1 MSTMAISL
9 LAVSASSAYGGVF
22 GSVRAPPI
30 RAPASP
36 TTATMAPAAT
46 KSGPRFRLPSLPSH
60 LVLPAVSYAS
70 LAATTAGA
78 LVLLQPY
85 AWPGVALVGYSV
97 GFPFALVAG
106 QAMSVGGA
114 GIAKSMGGQPTDDPR
129 LRQLAADAAAAVGV
143 PAPAVFE
150 IKSKEPN
157 AFATSSLF
165 AKDPAVAVTTGLREI
180 LTDDEVGAVLAHEM
194 GHLRHRDVLRN
205 MHVAAAAAGLGGIYE
220 VGRVLVDMSTREKKS
235 KSKKD
240 KDDDS
245 SGAGV
250 GVALMAAGLVTQSA
264 AHGLRLMAS
273 RDAEIKA
280 DRAAAEAYGANT
292 MIRALEKIDEH
303 SRRRP
308 ADLRASKGG
317 KAFAF
322 AMISDGPAAKPSLRV
337 ESGGGVF
344 GAAGRFFNRVN
355 TALRTHPTLDKRV
368 EALEAAA
375 AAGLVP
381 AGNPTGWW

>member
-1 MSTMAISL
+1 
-9 LAVSASSAYGGVF
+9 
-22 GSVRAPPI
+22 
-30 RAPASP
+30 
-36 TTATMAPAAT
+36 
-46 KSGPRFRLPSLPSH
+46 
-60 LVLPAVSYAS
+60 
-70 LAATTAGA
+70 
-78 LVLLQPY
+78 
-85 AWPGVALVGYSV
+85 
-97 GFPFALVAG
+97 
-106 QAMSVGGA
+106 
-114 GIAKSMGGQPTDDPR
+114 
-129 LRQLAADAAAAVGV
+129 
-143 PAPAVFE
+143 
-150 IKSKEPN
+150 
-157 AFATSSLF
+157 
-165 AKDPAVAVTTGLREI
+165 
-180 LTDDEVGAVLAHEM
+180 
-194 GHLRHRDVLRN
+194 
-205 MHVAAAAAGLGGIYE
+205 
-220 VGRVLVDMSTREKKS
+220 
-235 KSKKD
+235 
-240 KDDDS
+240 
-245 SGAGV
+245 
-250 GVALMAAGLVTQSA
+250 MAAGLVTQSA

-322 AMISDGPAAKPSLRV
+322 AMISDGPTAKPSRRV
-337 ESGGGVF
+337 ESDGGVF